1 MANANVV
8 ELTDANWEK
17 EVVQSDK
24 PVLVD
29 FWAVWCGPCRA
40 LGPTIDKLAE
50 KYAGK
55 VKVGKLNVDES
66 QDTAATY
73 RVSSIPL
80 VMLFNG
86 GAQPV
91 DQTVGL
97 NREDAYDKMIT
108 PRSEV
113 RGQESGVRNQGPG
126 RPSVTP
132 RSLLVPKL
140 CLGTPSAKLRFAS
153 GSGTGRETEFRRR
166 ACPNR
171 VWARGARTRLLTRD
185 S

>member
-29 FWAVWCGPCRA
+29 FWAVWCGPCRV

-108 PRSEV
+108 
-113 RGQESGVRNQGPG
+113 
-126 RPSVTP
+126 
-132 RSLLVPKL
+132 
-140 CLGTPSAKLRFAS
+140 
-153 GSGTGRETEFRRR
+153 
-166 ACPNR
+166 R
-171 VWARGARTRLLTRD
+171 VLK
-185 S
+185 

>member
-1 MANANVV
+1 MANANVMQ
-8 ELTDANWEK
+8 LTDANWET

-40 LGPTIDKLAE
+40 LGPTIDKLAD

-55 VKVGKLNVDES
+55 IKVGKLNVDEAQEVAS
-66 QDTAATY
+66 TY
-73 RVSSIPL
+73 RVSSIPM

-97 NREDAYDKMIT
+97 NREDVYDKMIT
-108 PRSEV
+108 
-113 RGQESGVRNQGPG
+113 
-126 RPSVTP
+126 
-132 RSLLVPKL
+132 
-140 CLGTPSAKLRFAS
+140 
-153 GSGTGRETEFRRR
+153 
-166 ACPNR
+166 R
-171 VWARGARTRLLTRD
+171 VLK
-185 S
+185 